1 MDFFQYKN
9 LRAFAMEPIAEH
21 FSTSAAVR
29 AREVVGEIFGSIGPI
44 QHERDRAIDFWGCID
59 LSPQQQAAAH
69 LLAVIS
75 NHWAIAWWRDAD
87 TPDGSE
93 PLPALEPEQKA
104 QLCNETLQAAQQY
117 AAFLPERQAVAL
129 LALVPETQT
138 APAPVTDS
146 ASNAP
151 AMNPPPVATGDIAH
165 AFDGLRRWN
174 EKAWKDTLG
183 SPPKWLEAC
192 IALRGERGKREHHW
206 NPVFIGAALVHN
218 AHARANNIRAR
229 FQTRPQLS
237 AWLEAWKTYEADN
250 FDTQ

>member
-9 LRAFAMEPIAEH
+9 LRAFAMEPMAEH

-29 AREVVGEIFGSIGPI
+29 AREVVGEIFGPIGLI

-117 AAFLPERQAVAL
+117 AAFLPERQAAAL
-129 LALVPETQT
+129 LALVPESQT
-138 APAPVTDS
+138 ATPAPVTGS

-151 AMNPPPVATGDIAH
+151 T
-165 AFDGLRRWN
+165 
-174 EKAWKDTLG
+174 K
-183 SPPKWLEAC
+183 KWTP
-192 IALRGERGKREHHW
+192 ERLAE
-206 NPVFIGAALVHN
+206 
-218 AHARANNIRAR
+218 ARAYREKHGTKKTAEHFGVSTSLIRQR
-229 FQTRPQLS
+229 LPSEQPKPKGYS
-237 AWLEAWKTYEADN
+237 AFTHRSK
-250 FDTQ
+250 

>member
-117 AAFLPERQAVAL
+117 AAFLPERQAAAL
-129 LALVPETQT
+129 LALVPEPQAAT
-138 APAPVTDS
+138 PAPVVAES
-146 ASNAP
+146 AQ
-151 AMNPPPVATGDIAH
+151 GD
-165 AFDGLRRWN
+165 
-174 EKAWKDTLG
+174 
-183 SPPKWLEAC
+183 
-192 IALRGERGKREHHW
+192 
-206 NPVFIGAALVHN
+206 
-218 AHARANNIRAR
+218 
-229 FQTRPQLS
+229 
-237 AWLEAWKTYEADN
+237 EAWKERAREKAGEIIKRQKAIDAYPSQEAIADEIARA
-250 FDTQ
+250 FRQDGIVGAGGKPLTGAYIKRHALKGISSEQDKQLSTSIRRGK

>member
-9 LRAFAMEPIAEH
+9 LRAFAMEPMAEH

-29 AREVVGEIFGSIGPI
+29 AREVVGEIFGPIGLI

-117 AAFLPERQAVAL
+117 AAFLPERQAAAL
-129 LALVPETQT
+129 LALVPEPQAAT
-138 APAPVTDS
+138 PALMADS
-146 ASNAP
+146 ASHAPEIQNALMKK
-151 AMNPPPVATGDIAH
+151 AALIAALEH
-165 AFDGLRRWN
+165 EWPSIEAGLREATRNGLKDAAHTGRHGEWYM
-174 EKAWKDTLG
+174 EKARVWAVRKNKLKQAA
-183 SPPKWLEAC
+183 PVHHLAKWP
-192 IALRGERGKREHHW
+192 GT
-206 NPVFIGAALVHN
+206 V
-218 AHARANNIRAR
+218 
-229 FQTRPQLS
+229 TRNQ
-237 AWLEAWKTYEADN
+237 
-250 FDTQ
+250 F